1 MAGGVMHNMGQ
12 LLMAMIVTQTT
23 SIIYY
28 IPVLLVA
35 GMIAGLVIGIVS
47 GAMLKRLEAVDMSLK
62 PYNGI

>member
-28 IPVLLVA
+28 IPVLSVA

-47 GAMLKRLEAVDMSLK
+47 GAMLKRLETVDMSLK
-62 PYNGI
+62 SNNGI